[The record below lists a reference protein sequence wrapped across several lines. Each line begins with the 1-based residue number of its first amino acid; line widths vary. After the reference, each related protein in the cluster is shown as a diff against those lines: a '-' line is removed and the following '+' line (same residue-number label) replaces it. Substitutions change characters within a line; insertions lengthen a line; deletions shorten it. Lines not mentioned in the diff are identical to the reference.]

1 MKFSTDGKGGGN
13 VKIENGKVIIGGK
26 KMDLD
31 SLKKSGKVIIKQK

>member
-1 MKFSTDGKGGGN
+1 MKFSTDGKAGEKMK
-13 VKIENGKVIIGGK
+13 VENGKVIIGGK